1 MPPRTCTGSLMT
13 AAKYD
18 AATGVFGVFDAR
30 GFSVP
35 ESPTRADAETAL
47 VLLKDIL
54 TEFSFPSDTDLAA
67 AFARWEQLE
76 SRSTGTP
83 APVK

>member
-1 MPPRTCTGSLMT
+1 MSFKETRELEALPERIATLEREQASISQRLADGTVYRDDP
-13 AAKYD
+13 AQAK
-18 AATGVFGVFDAR
+18 
-30 GFSVP
+30 
-35 ESPTRADAETAL
+35 
-47 VLLKDIL
+47 VLQAGLAKI
-54 TEFSFPSDTDLAA
+54 DTDLAA